1 MNACLP
7 ILPRLILFG
16 LLCGLTHPM
25 PAQRAPQDWTLE
37 EVLSA
42 IEDANGGMEAI
53 EATTNIR
60 VRGSVQ
66 TETVSYEFLLLK
78 KRPDKMRIKMM
89 LKGRSIETGFNGI
102 TGWRRTSQGEREKIE
117 EMNDAALEAANLD
130 VDFDGPLI
138 GEAMPGME
146 RRLLG
151 VERHGRVDYFI
162 IEVRGPATVTRHYID
177 SRSFRE
183 WKTVR
188 ERLGAED
195 DAGETVTEYTDY
207 RRLGSIWLAYLVE
220 KRYADGRRETIT
232 IESAELDPGLL
243 DQVFDVPR
251 NWMEGS

>member
-1 MNACLP
+1 MNASQP
-7 ILPRLILFG
+7 ILKRLLF
-16 LLCGLTHPM
+16 LFFLCGLATPV
-25 PAQRAPQDWTLE
+25 PGQRAPQDWTLE
-37 EVLSA
+37 EVLAA
-42 IEDANGGMEAI
+42 IEEANGGRQAI

-66 TETVSYEFLLLK
+66 TDTVSYEFLLLK

-102 TGWRRTSQGEREKIE
+102 TGWRRTSQGEREQIE
-117 EMNDAALEAANLD
+117 EMSDAELEAANLD

-138 GEAMPGME
+138 GDAMPGME
-146 RRLLG
+146 RRLLA
-151 VERHGRVDYFI
+151 VEREGRVDYFV
-162 IEVRGPATVTRHYID
+162 IEVRGAATVTRHYID

-183 WKTVR
+183 WRTVR
-188 ERLGAED
+188 ERFGADEP
-195 DAGETVTEYTDY
+195 AGETVTEYADY
-207 RRLGSIWLAYLVE
+207 RRIGSIWLAYLVE
-220 KRYADGRRETIT
+220 KRYPDGRRETIT